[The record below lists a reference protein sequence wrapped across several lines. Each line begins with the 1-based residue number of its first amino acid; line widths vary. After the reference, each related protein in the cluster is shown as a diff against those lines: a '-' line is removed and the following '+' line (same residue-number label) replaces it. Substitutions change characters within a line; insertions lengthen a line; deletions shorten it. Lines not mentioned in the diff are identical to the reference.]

1 MSKIDYDALE
11 LIALDQLWLDEFAQ
25 LSKVYVPGEG
35 DNPSV
40 FIVGEAPGAD
50 EEIKRRPFVG
60 RAGKVQ
66 RQLMASA
73 DLWTK
78 PARANGFGRGF
89 LKEPNCWLTNVL
101 KFRPPRNRKPLWTE
115 VQAARPFLRRE
126 WKAVGR
132 PRVIVPVGGT
142 ALGAIIGRQVGI
154 LKHSG
159 WLHEEVSRVDGKPLY
174 VWPMIHPSFGLREK
188 SLQSLIEKDWTEFG
202 RWLAENPR
210 LHSQ

>member
-1 MSKIDYDALE
+1 MSEIDYDALE
-11 LIALDQLWLDEFAQ
+11 LIALDMLWLDEFAQ

-40 FIVGEAPGAD
+40 FIVGEAPGA
-50 EEIKRRPFVG
+50 EEEVKRRPFAG
-60 RAGKVQ
+60 RAGRVQ
-66 RQLMASA
+66 RQLMAGA
-73 DLWTK
+73 GLWMHK
-78 PARANGFGRGF
+78 SGPIGDRATI
-89 LKEPNCWLTNVL
+89 PNCWLTNVL

-115 VQAARPFLRRE
+115 VLAARPFLRRE

-142 ALGAIIGRQVGI
+142 ALSAIIGRQVGI

-174 VWPMIHPSFGLREK
+174 VWPMIHPSLGLREK

-202 RWLAENPR
+202 RWLHAAR
-210 LHSQ
+210 L

>member
-1 MSKIDYDALE
+1 MSEIDYDALE
-11 LIALDQLWLDEFAQ
+11 LIALDMLWLDEFAQ
-25 LSKVYVPGEG
+25 LSKVFVPGEG

-40 FIVGEAPGAD
+40 FIVGEAPGA
-50 EEIKRRPFVG
+50 EEEVKRRPFVG

-73 DLWTK
+73 GLWTRK
-78 PARANGFGRGF
+78 SGPIGDRATM
-89 LKEPNCWLTNVL
+89 PNCWLTNVL
-101 KFRPPRNRKPLWTE
+101 KFRPPRNRKPLSTE

-142 ALGAIIGRQVGI
+142 ALSAIIGRQVGI

-210 LHSQ
+210 LYSQ